1 MSVLIIKLGAT
12 GDVVRTT
19 PLLRRLDGPVSWIT
33 AENNLALLQGIDREV
48 RCVSWENRRYVAD
61 TAYDLVINLEDD
73 RESSSFLKQLKF
85 KQLFGAHLNG
95 DDNLTY
101 TSDSRAWF
109 DLSLISAY
117 GREKADRLKLL
128 NRRTYQ
134 QLIFNGLGLGFSGD
148 PYYLPPPRPTG
159 LQGDVA
165 ISSTAGG
172 VWPMKKWA
180 YYDELKKELEAAGLK
195 VNMLE
200 GRPTLLEHL
209 ADVQGHRCLVSGD
222 SLPMHLALGSGVRCV
237 SIFTCT
243 SPWEIYG
250 YGLQE
255 KIVSPFLAKFFYAR
269 GYDAR
274 ATTAIIVDEVFSAV
288 MNQLSAAPP
297 AAKAMAREGKQPSQ
311 QKFRRV
317 IRDAISPNS
326 EAGATAGQPRVTINA
341 YSRAS

>member
-33 AENNLALLQGIDREV
+33 AEHNLALFEGIDREV
-48 RCVSWENRRYVAD
+48 RCVSWENRKRVAD
-61 TAYDLVINLEDD
+61 AAYDLVINLEDD
-73 RESSSFLKQLKF
+73 RETSSFLKELKF
-85 KQLFGAHLNG
+85 KQLFGAYLNG
-95 DDNLTY
+95 DDKLAY
-101 TSDSRAWF
+101 TSDSRHWF

-117 GREKADRLKLL
+117 GREEADRLKLL

-134 QLIFNGLGLGFSGD
+134 ELIFDGLGLGFCGER
-148 PYYLPPPRPTG
+148 YYLPPPLSTG

-165 ISSTAGG
+165 ISCTASP

-180 YYDELKKELEAAGLK
+180 YYDELKNELELGDLK
-195 VNMLE
+195 VN
-200 GRPTLLEHL
+200 TLQKRSTMLEHL

-243 SPWEIYG
+243 SPWEIHG

-255 KIVSPFLAKFFYAR
+255 RIVSPFLEKFFYKR
-269 GYDAR
+269 GYNR
-274 ATTAIIVDEVFSAV
+274 NATTAISVKRVMDAV
-288 MNQLSAAPP
+288 IAQL
-297 AAKAMAREGKQPSQ
+297 
-311 QKFRRV
+311 
-317 IRDAISPNS
+317 
-326 EAGATAGQPRVTINA
+326 EALVVNA
-341 YSRAS
+341 C

>member
-1 MSVLIIKLGAT
+1 MSVLIIKLGAS

-33 AENNLALLQGIDREV
+33 TESNLALLQGIDREV
-48 RCVSWENRRYVAD
+48 RCVSWENRRHVAD

-73 RESSSFLKQLKF
+73 QASSSFLKQLKF

-95 DDNLTY
+95 DVRLTY
-101 TSDSRAWF
+101 TSNSRPWF

-117 GREKADRLKLL
+117 GREEADRLKLL

-134 QLIFNGLGLGFSGD
+134 ELIFDGLGLGFNGE
-148 PYYLPPPRPTG
+148 PYYLPPPQPTG
-159 LQGDVA
+159 LKGDVA
-165 ISSTAGG
+165 ISSTAGA

-180 YYDELKKELEAAGLK
+180 YYAELKKELEATGLK

-200 GRPTLLEHL
+200 TRSTLLEHL

-243 SPWEIYG
+243 SPWEICG

-255 KIVSPFLAKFFYAR
+255 KIVSPVLEKFFYAR

-274 ATTAIIVDEVFSAV
+274 ATMAITVDEVVGAV
-288 MNQLSAAPP
+288 VNQLRDAAPT
-297 AAKAMAREGKQPSQ
+297 ARPVVSQGDQPSQ
-311 QKFRRV
+311 
-317 IRDAISPNS
+317 
-326 EAGATAGQPRVTINA
+326 ATVPVKASQS
-341 YSRAS
+341 YS

>member
-48 RCVSWENRRYVAD
+48 RCVSWENRRRVAN

-73 RESSSFLKQLKF
+73 RQTSAFLKELKF
-85 KQLFGAHLNG
+85 KQLFGAYLNE
-95 DDNLTY
+95 DDQLTY
-101 TSDSRAWF
+101 TSDSRDWF
-109 DLSLISAY
+109 DLSLISTY
-117 GREKADRLKLL
+117 GREEADRLKLL

-134 QLIFNGLGLGFSGD
+134 ELIFDGLGLGFSGET
-148 PYYLPPPRPTG
+148 YYLPPPRPTG

-165 ISSTAGG
+165 ISATAGA

-180 YYDELKKELEAAGLK
+180 YYDELKSDLESAGLK
-195 VNMLE
+195 VNILQD
-200 GRPTLLEHL
+200 RPTVLEHL

-255 KIVSPFLAKFFYAR
+255 KIVSPFLEKFFYKR
-269 GYDAR
+269 GYSR
-274 ATTAIIVDEVFSAV
+274 NATTAISVKRVMNAV
-288 MNQLSAAPP
+288 MAQLDALAVG
-297 AAKAMAREGKQPSQ
+297 AR
-311 QKFRRV
+311 
-317 IRDAISPNS
+317 
-326 EAGATAGQPRVTINA
+326 
-341 YSRAS
+341 

>member
-1 MSVLIIKLGAT
+1 VDVLIIKLGAT

-19 PLLRRLDGPVSWIT
+19 PLLRRLGGAVSWIT
-33 AENNLALLQGIDREV
+33 AEKNLALLDGIDREL
-48 RCVSWENRRYVAD
+48 RCVSWESRNRVAD

-73 RESSSFLKQLKF
+73 QESSSFLKQLKF

-95 DDNLTY
+95 DDQLTY

-117 GREKADRLKLL
+117 GRATADRLKLL

-134 QLIFNGLGLGFSGD
+134 DLVFDGLGLGFNGE
-148 PYYLPPPRPTG
+148 PYYLPPSRATG

-165 ISSTAGG
+165 ISSTAGP

-180 YYDELKKELEAAGLK
+180 YYDELKKELQATGLK
-195 VNMLE
+195 VNVLE
-200 GRPTLLEHL
+200 NRPTLLEHL
-209 ADVQGHRCLVSGD
+209 ADVQCHRCLVSGD

-255 KIVSPFLAKFFYAR
+255 KVISPVLEKFFYAR
-269 GYDAR
+269 GYDAS
-274 ATTAIIVDEVFSAV
+274 ATTAINVDEVFSAV
-288 MNQLSAAPP
+288 MNQLNAAAPS
-297 AAKAMAREGKQPSQ
+297 AKAMVSPRNQASQATVPAQVPPS
-311 QKFRRV
+311 
-317 IRDAISPNS
+317 
-326 EAGATAGQPRVTINA
+326 
-341 YSRAS
+341 